1 MPLSITTIKGQIG
14 IKTTNAY
21 LDIRQPK
28 GEQSIRQ
35 VKPQMIVDRELP
47 KVLIDQSQPF
57 SEAGRKS
64 WAEFAAEYA
73 QLGRQQALEG
83 IARIVDDGN
92 RMAQIQRKMPD
103 AIPEIAFKNAMPK
116 QHEFNF
122 ALMPTSRPKI
132 EVTGHLNIDW
142 QLGGVEHSYTPRKPV
157 AEYSPGKAEIYMKQY
172 PDIEIKYVDT
182 RI

>member
-1 MPLSITTIKGQIG
+1 MLLSITTIKGQIG

-21 LDIRQPK
+21 LDISQPK

-35 VKPQMIVDRELP
+35 VKPQMLTDRELP

-57 SEAGRKS
+57 AEAGRKPWS
-64 WAEFAAEYA
+64 QVAAEYA

-92 RMAQIQRKMPD
+92 RMAMIQKKMPD
-103 AIPEIAFKNAMPK
+103 AIPEIAFKNSMPK

-122 ALMPTSRPKI
+122 AMIPTSRPKI
-132 EVTGHLNIDW
+132 DVTGHLDIQW
-142 QLGGVEHSYTPRKPV
+142 QLGGVEYSYTPKKPI
-157 AEYSPGKAEIYMKQY
+157 ADYRPGKVDIYMKQY
-172 PDIEIKYVDT
+172 PKTEIRFIDNRV
-182 RI
+182 

>member
-1 MPLSITTIKGQIG
+1 MPLSITTTKGQIG
-14 IKTTNAY
+14 INTTNAY

-35 VKPQMIVDRELP
+35 VKPQMMIDRELP

-57 SEAGRKS
+57 AEAGRKPWS
-64 WAEFAAEYA
+64 QVAEEYA

-92 RMAQIQRKMPD
+92 RMAMIQRKMPS
-103 AIPEIAFKNAMPK
+103 AIPEIAFNNSMSK

-122 ALMPTSRPKI
+122 AMIPTSRPKI
-132 EVTGHLNIDW
+132 EVTGHLDIQW
-142 QLGGVEHSYTPRKPV
+142 KLGGVEYNYTPRNPV
-157 AEYSPGKAEIYMKQY
+157 ADYNPGKVDIYMQQY
-172 PDIEIKYVDT
+172 PKTEIRFIDNRV
-182 RI
+182 